1 MQLRRS
7 CLTANVPLINGCFK
21 TMEMKG
27 EKIHVNCTSM
37 ACDVDETDG
46 RLDLTQAK
54 GGISVL
60 RVLLLTVEFHELF
73 KMWRKRSLSSL
84 VK

>member
-1 MQLRRS
+1 
-7 CLTANVPLINGCFK
+7 
-21 TMEMKG
+21 
-27 EKIHVNCTSM
+27 M

>member
-1 MQLRRS
+1 MTIHLFF
-7 CLTANVPLINGCFK
+7 I

-54 GGISVL
+54 GGYRCSACCC
-60 RVLLLTVEFHELF
+60 
-73 KMWRKRSLSSL
+73 
-84 VK
+84 